1 MVSSAQRNTMKTT
14 IQYEPEADV
23 LSVEYR
29 RRKSIDYATEVGNL
43 IVHFSRSGEPVL
55 VEILNASK
63 FTARAHALTCNR
75 TVRKR
80 RIARARSVA

>member
-1 MVSSAQRNTMKTT
+1 MVSSAQRNIMKAT

-29 RRKSIDYATEVGNL
+29 RRKPIDYATEVGDL

-55 VEILNASK
+55 VEILNASQ
-63 FTARAHALTCNR
+63 FTERAHALTCR
-75 TVRKR
+75 RAVRR
-80 RIARARSVA
+80 RVVRPRSVA

>member
-1 MVSSAQRNTMKTT
+1 MVNNAQRNNMKAT

-29 RRKSIDYATEVGNL
+29 RRKPIDYATEVGNL

-55 VEILNASK
+55 VEILNASQ
-63 FTARAHALTCNR
+63 FTERAHALTCRR
-75 TVRKR
+75 TLR
-80 RIARARSVA
+80 RRAVRARSVA